1 MNIFS
6 KQLIMAV
13 LIFGLATNLNSME
26 LRSVVPKSSCQRAF
40 DWTNQKCEKLKQSI
54 RNNPWKYALGTL
66 ACAAAV
72 VGMVYWYKTQQ
83 AKRLELLR
91 ASLPPL
97 PPAVRSDFKSGP
109 GMPEAPATVST
120 TTPEPH
126 YRSVSGSAVVLQRG
140 SEDLRW
146 NEPIRTAPIVHNN
159 PLDLLQALKKAIAAD
174 LTVVDGSLECSDYN
188 GHIDLQVFKQITN
201 TTQVAALHDKLLTPI
216 KDAFMPIAGFSS
228 NPPTNES
235 EMRML
240 QIALNALQQK
250 IWDALSR

>member
-6 KQLIMAV
+6 KQLIMVV
-13 LIFGLATNLNSME
+13 LIFGLVTNLNSME
-26 LRSVVPKSSCQRAF
+26 LRSVAPKSSCQRAF

-66 ACAAAV
+66 ACAATV
-72 VGMVYWYKTQQ
+72 VGVIYWHKT
-83 AKRLELLR
+83 KRLELVR
-91 ASLPPL
+91 ASLQKL
-97 PPAVRSDFKSGP
+97 PPAVASDFTMGP

-174 LTVVDGSLECSDYN
+174 LTVVDGSLECSDYK
-188 GHIDLQVFKQITN
+188 GLIDLQVFKQITN
-201 TTQVAALHDKLLTPI
+201 TTQVAALHEGLEPI
-216 KDAFMPIAGFSS
+216 KHAFMPLAGFSS